1 MIQYHLNNRFNQRFK
16 IMKCG
21 EVYELMNMNSGLVIG
36 VKKGSAG
43 EGSAIIQIKSGTE
56 ES

>member
-1 MIQYHLNNRFNQRFK
+1 
-16 IMKCG
+16 MKCG

-36 VKKGSAG
+36 VKKGSVG
-43 EGSAIIQIKSGTE
+43 EGSPIIQIKSGNE